1 MSTNTTNTNKSAKS
15 AKSTK
20 STKSTK
26 NPIRKI
32 TINGVEYKVKRT
44 IKAMFIMEQITGHPF
59 AINTL
64 QEQYLF
70 FWCMLYANNPDTC
83 LDYDDFLNAIDDD
96 NDLIQQ
102 LLRLNDD
109 ENTRDA
115 MLSGED
121 GKDGEDGEDGED
133 KKKVAKMV
141 NP

>member
-1 MSTNTTNTNKSAKS
+1 MSTKNTKNTKNTNTTNTTNTTMSN
-15 AKSTK
+15 K

-102 LLRLNDD
+102 LIRLNDD
-109 ENTRDA
+109 ENTRDE
-115 MLSGED
+115 MLSS
-121 GKDGEDGEDGED
+121 KDGEDDKA
-133 KKKVAKMV
+133 KKKVAKV
-141 NP
+141 ANP

>member
-1 MSTNTTNTNKSAKS
+1 MNTSTNTNNTNKSAM
-15 AKSTK
+15 

-102 LLRLNDD
+102 LIRLNDD
-109 ENTRDA
+109 ESTRDE
-115 MLSGED
+115 MLSGGD
-121 GKDGEDGEDGED
+121 GDDGEDGEDGKA

>member
-1 MSTNTTNTNKSAKS
+1 MGTNTNKSA
-15 AKSTK
+15 
-20 STKSTK
+20 KSTK

-83 LDYDDFLNAIDDD
+83 LDYDDFFIAFDAD

-102 LLRLNDD
+102 LIRLNED
-109 ENTRDA
+109 ERTRDET
-115 MLSGED
+115 LSGED
-121 GKDGEDGEDGED
+121 GKA
-133 KKKVAKMV
+133 KKKVAKGT